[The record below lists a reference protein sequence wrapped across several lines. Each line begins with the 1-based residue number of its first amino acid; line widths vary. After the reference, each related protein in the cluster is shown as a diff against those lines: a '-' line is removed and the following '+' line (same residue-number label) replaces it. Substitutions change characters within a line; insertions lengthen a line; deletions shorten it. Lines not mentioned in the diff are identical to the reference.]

1 MARVG
6 DRYIKTK
13 NYLSEIRRM
22 TAIIENREMDK
33 AKWEA
38 LACNIS
44 AKIKEDVV
52 QTSPNYDKIGD
63 YATEIVMLEQEIE
76 KCKKQKMEII
86 QQIEKLPNVNHV
98 VALSMLY
105 VRDMTTDDIADDRD
119 RSKRTAQRDLT
130 EAYRAFEALYGKKYL

>member
-63 YATEIVMLEQEIE
+63 YATEIVMLEREIE
-76 KCKKQKMEII
+76 DCRNQKMKII
-86 QQIEKLPNVNHV
+86 RQIEMMPNVNHV
-98 VALSMLY
+98 TALSMVY

-119 RSKRTAQRDLT
+119 RSKRTAQRDLNA
-130 EAYRAFEALYGKKYL
+130 AYKAFESLYGKNYL